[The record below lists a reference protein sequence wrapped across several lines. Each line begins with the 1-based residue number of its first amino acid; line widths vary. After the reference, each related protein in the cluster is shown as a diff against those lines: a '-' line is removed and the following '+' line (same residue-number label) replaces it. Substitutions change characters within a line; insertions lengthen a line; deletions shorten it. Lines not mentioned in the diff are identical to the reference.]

1 VLAASAGGAT
11 ARQSSGSGTFVFG
24 VAFDPITLDPA
35 IADDLESLRPAAQ
48 IYESLVGLS
57 RGGTRIVPGLATRWK
72 AKDNGLSWIFT
83 LRSGVRFHDGTP
95 FDATA
100 VCFNFERWYGF
111 RGSFQ
116 RDGAFAWQNVFGGFR
131 NPEPGFPGPDKSL
144 YRGCRVSN
152 PLSVRLL
159 LSRRSSAFLAGIA
172 LPTFGIASP
181 TALKRYDADEG
192 SFDSGVFHPV
202 GTYSTQ
208 HPTGTGPFMFKSW
221 EPGKRLELVRNPRYW
236 GKPAKVGR
244 ILFPTI
250 SDSSALLRALRRGQI
265 DGYDDYAPADLRT
278 IKKDRGLKLLNR
290 PSMALG
296 YVGMN
301 LSIPPMDKLLVR
313 QAVAYGLD
321 RRSVVRSFFTSF
333 GQAEVADQFLPP
345 ALAGYARDV
354 RRYPYNPARAKALL
368 RKAGLQPPVKIDFWF
383 PTDVWRPYLPFPK
396 AMFDR
401 FASGLAKAG
410 FEVVAHGAPWVPDY
424 IGAVNAGKA
433 QLYLVGWLGDYP
445 DPADFLGLFFQRFRP
460 QFGFRNPKLF
470 ELLARAEAE
479 TDPVRRA
486 RLYQQAS
493 RFVMELLP
501 VVPYV
506 YVKHAIA
513 LRRNVTGYVTE
524 PMGPITERYTSVSV
538 TPTRP

>member
-35 IADDLESLRPAAQ
+35 IANDDESLRVAAQ
-48 IYESLVGLS
+48 IYEPLVGL
-57 RGGTRIVPGLATRWK
+57 RHGGTRVAPALATRWK

-83 LRSGVRFHDGTP
+83 LRGGVRFQDGTP
-95 FDATA
+95 FDAPA

-111 RGSFQ
+111 TGSFQ
-116 RDGAFAWQNVFGGFR
+116 RVGAFSWQTVFGGFR
-131 NPEPGFPGPDKSL
+131 NPEPGVSGPDKSL
-144 YRGCRVSN
+144 YRGCRVIN
-152 PLSVRLL
+152 RLSVRLL
-159 LSRRSSAFLAGIA
+159 LRRRSSAFLAGIA
-172 LPTFGIASP
+172 LPSFGIASP
-181 TALKRYDADEG
+181 TALKRYDADDG
-192 SFDSGVFHPV
+192 SFDAGVFHPV

-221 EPGKRLELVRNPRYW
+221 EPGKRVELVRNPRYW

-250 SDSSALLRALRRGQI
+250 SDSSALLRALRRGEI
-265 DGYDDYAPADLRT
+265 DGYDEYAPADLTT
-278 IKKDRGLKLLNR
+278 IKKDRRLKLLNR
-290 PSMALG
+290 PSMTLG

-301 LSIPPMDKLLVR
+301 LSIPPMDKLPVR

-321 RRSVVRSFFTSF
+321 RRSVVRSFFVA
-333 GQAEVADQFLPP
+333 GQGEVADQFLPP

-354 RRYPYNPARAKALL
+354 RRYPYDPARARALL
-368 RKAGLQPPVKIDFWF
+368 RKAGLKLPVKIDFWF
-383 PTDVWRPYLPFPK
+383 PTDVWRPYLPYPR

-410 FEVVAHGAPWVPDY
+410 FQVVAHEAPWSPDY
-424 IGAVNAGKA
+424 LGAINAGKA
-433 QLYLVGWLGDYP
+433 QLYLVGWNGDYP
-445 DPADFLGLFFQRFRP
+445 DPADFLGFFFQRFNP
-460 QFGFRNPKLF
+460 LFGFRNPKLF
-470 ELLARAEAE
+470 ELLDRAEAE
-479 TDPVRRA
+479 TNPARRA
-486 RLYQQAS
+486 RLYRRAS

-506 YVKHAIA
+506 YVKRAIA

-524 PMGPITERYTSVSV
+524 PMGPITERFASVSV
-538 TPTRP
+538 TPRRP